1 MVLRGVMHRCPICGD
16 RGVIVRWFAMTDRC
30 PTCDLEFNRIEGQQ
44 IGYIGL
50 NTMICFALTFIVLLV
65 GTIVMIPDIR
75 TGPLLVAALIPAGI
89 GPILLL
95 PSCRLAWIAID
106 LIMRPLRPGE
116 VDPRLTGR

>member
-1 MVLRGVMHRCPICGD
+1 
-16 RGVIVRWFAMTDRC
+16 MTDRC
-30 PTCDLEFNRIEGQQ
+30 PTCDLGFNRIEGQQ

-50 NTMICFALTFIVLLV
+50 NTMVCFALTFIVLLV
-65 GTIVMIPDIR
+65 GTIMMVPDIR
-75 TGPLLVAALIPAGI
+75 TGPLLVAALVPAGI

-106 LIMRPLRPGE
+106 LIMRPLRTGE